1 MKDKIR
7 NIFIKLLNFE
17 LTQFYANKNDR
28 RGLHSIKYDITYILN
43 IILDKFITGVSWRD
57 IKYFKSNF
65 LNINHNVVYYMYQK
79 LVNNN
84 LIKNAYDK
92 LLKKYAI
99 KIDNTCAYI
108 DTTYIVN
115 KYGYNTFIK
124 YNNYVMSKH
133 KTCKLSII
141 SSKNGIPLNV
151 VINNSLEHDIK
162 MIMDTIPKNP
172 LFNKLYG
179 DKGYISKNINIE
191 LKNKHNI
198 EIITPPK
205 KNQKNILLTEYDKKA
220 LKNRY
225 VIEHIN
231 NFIKQNKQIQTRYI
245 KKNNMFLGY
254 IYLAFIKRALEIFLK

>member
-1 MKDKIR
+1 MNEKIK
-7 NIFIKLLNFE
+7 NIFIKLLNTE
-17 LTQFYANKNDR
+17 LINFYKRKHDK
-28 RGLHSIKYDITYILN
+28 RGLHSIKYETKYILN
-43 IILDKFITGVSWRD
+43 IILDKFITGVSWRH
-57 IKYFKSNF
+57 IKYFKSNS
-65 LNINHNVVYYMYQK
+65 LNVNYNVVYYMYQK

-84 LIKNAYDK
+84 LIKNAYNN
-92 LLKKYAI
+92 LLKTFAI

-115 KYGYNTFIK
+115 KYGYNTFTK
-124 YNNYVMSKH
+124 YNNYVMTKH

-151 VINNSLEHDIK
+151 AINNSLEHDIK
-162 MIMDTIPKNP
+162 MVINTIPKNS

-179 DKGYISKNINIE
+179 DKGYIGKNINIE

-205 KNQKNILLTEYDKKA
+205 KNQKNVILTDSDKKA
-220 LKNRY
+220 FKNRY

-245 KKNNMFLGY
+245 KNNDMFISY
-254 IYLAFIKRALEIFLK
+254 IYLAFMKRALEIFLR